1 MVTNDVCDDLTDV
14 IVIKNKKSLHV
25 NYNVEQLFHLQIAM
39 LQAYGTF
46 CCVPQNNDI
55 PTL

>member
-1 MVTNDVCDDLTDV
+1 MVTNDVCDDLSDV

-25 NYNVEQLFHLQIAM
+25 SYNVEQLFRLQIAM

-46 CCVPQNNDI
+46 CSVPQNNDI